1 MKNAGINTISKNDEK
16 ATLKKHRKIDPKKY
30 RKMLKKS
37 TSKNDNFSIQ
47 KKHRKMTI
55 SGGPK
60 NPDAPKTEKS
70 IFSENVG
77 KY

>member
-1 MKNAGINTISKNDEK
+1 MKNPQKMNIQKQPKSMQKNVEK
-16 ATLKKHRKIDPKKY
+16 MI
-30 RKMLKKS
+30 KKS
-37 TSKNDNFSIQ
+37 PQKMTDFDSQ